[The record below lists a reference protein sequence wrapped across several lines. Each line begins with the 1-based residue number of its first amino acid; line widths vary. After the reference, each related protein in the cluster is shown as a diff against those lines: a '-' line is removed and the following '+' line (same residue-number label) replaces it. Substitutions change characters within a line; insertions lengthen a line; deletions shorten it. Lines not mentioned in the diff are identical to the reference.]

1 MIQIQGELFEAVQR
15 SGIFPDSKT
24 FVDAVPKIDEE
35 KILQEFQQESHQPNF
50 SLQEFIEK
58 HFILPGFIAEN
69 LTGIDASSS
78 KAYINSLWDFLLRQP
93 EAAQEHG
100 SLIPLQH
107 TYIVPG
113 GRFREIYYWDSYF
126 TAVGLATA
134 DRFDLIESM
143 IKNFVDLLNQFGLIP
158 NGNRK
163 YYVSR
168 SQPPVLTYMVDLLY
182 QQYGIDYIKSY
193 LNALEKEY
201 QFWMEHRVVEMPDG
215 EMLNRYFSD
224 IAEPRP
230 ESFIEDVN
238 LAAGLDDVATK
249 KLYQNIRAAAESGWD
264 FSSRWFKDPYD
275 FKTIQ
280 TIDIVPVDL
289 NGLLFGIENLLA
301 KYFSELG
308 EFVKAK
314 YYLLQAEQRK
324 QSMQKYFWDEEKD
337 FYFDYNLKL
346 QARSDIYALSGVVPL
361 FVNLASSQQAAMVS
375 CVLQSKFLQP
385 GGLVATLIE
394 SGQQW
399 DAPNGWSPLQWFAV
413 KGLLNYNLRE
423 LALEIAGRWLTILNK
438 EFAKAKVLREK
449 YNVCNHDILA
459 GGGEYSVQQGFGWT
473 NGIAL
478 KFMELCDNI

>member
-1 MIQIQGELFEAVQR
+1 MIQIEGEVFEAVQR

-24 FVDAVPKIDEE
+24 FVDAVPKTSGE
-35 KILQEFQQESHQPNF
+35 KILQEFKQESHQANF
-50 SLQEFIEK
+50 CLHEFIEK
-58 HFILPGFIAEN
+58 HFILPNVITED

-78 KAYINSLWDFLLRQP
+78 KAYINSLWHSLLRQP
-93 EAAQEHG
+93 EDVHVNN

-126 TAVGLATA
+126 TAVGLATI
-134 DRFDLIESM
+134 DQFDLIESM
-143 IKNFVDLLNQFGLIP
+143 IKNFIYLLNKLGLVP

-182 QQYGIDYIKSY
+182 QQYGIDYIKPY
-193 LNALEKEY
+193 LGALEKEY
-201 QFWMEHRVVEMPDG
+201 QFWMEHRAVEMPDG
-215 EMLNRYFSD
+215 EMLHRYFSD
-224 IAEPRP
+224 VPEPRP

-238 LAAGLDDVATK
+238 LAAGLDDLDTK

-264 FSSRWFKDPYD
+264 FSSRWFADPMD

-289 NGLLFGIENLLA
+289 NGLLFGVENLLA
-301 KYFSELG
+301 KYFSEIN
-308 EFVKAK
+308 ESTKTK
-314 YYLLQAEQRK
+314 HYLLRAEQRK
-324 QSMQKYFWDEEKD
+324 QSMQKYFWDEEKG

-346 QARSDIYALSGVVPL
+346 QTKSNAYALSGVVPL
-361 FVNLASSQQAAMVS
+361 FVNLASRQQAAMAA

-385 GGLVATLIE
+385 GGLVTTLIE

-413 KGLLNYNLRE
+413 KGLLNYNVRE
-423 LALEIAGRWLTILNK
+423 LALEIAQRWLAVLNK
-438 EFAKAKVLREK
+438 EFAKTKVLREK

-459 GGGEYSVQQGFGWT
+459 CGGEYSVQQGFGWT

-478 KFMELCDNI
+478 KFMELCRE